1 MKLFRKHSN
10 TVGDND
16 AFVTLIQVAKEDA
29 DIRKQLQAIL
39 AQPPFHRKSML
50 NMLISQMKLKSAPP
64 EFIAAIASLLDD
76 EVATKAMEVINEKL
90 GEQGVPVYDPQAA
103 AMHTLPHGA
112 HLWSTARGSSPER

>member
-1 MKLFRKHSN
+1 MNIFRKHPN

-39 AQPPFHRKSML
+39 TQPTFHRNSLL

-64 EFIAAIASLLDD
+64 DFIAAIVSLLDD
-76 EVATKAMEVINEKL
+76 EVATKTIEVINDK
-90 GEQGVPVYDPQAA
+90 
-103 AMHTLPHGA
+103 
-112 HLWSTARGSSPER
+112 

>member
-1 MKLFRKHSN
+1 MKLFRKQSS

-39 AQPPFHRKSML
+39 AQPPFHRISML

-64 EFIAAIASLLDD
+64 EFITAIASLLDD
-76 EVATKAMEVINEKL
+76 EVATKAIEVINEK
-90 GEQGVPVYDPQAA
+90 
-103 AMHTLPHGA
+103 
-112 HLWSTARGSSPER
+112 